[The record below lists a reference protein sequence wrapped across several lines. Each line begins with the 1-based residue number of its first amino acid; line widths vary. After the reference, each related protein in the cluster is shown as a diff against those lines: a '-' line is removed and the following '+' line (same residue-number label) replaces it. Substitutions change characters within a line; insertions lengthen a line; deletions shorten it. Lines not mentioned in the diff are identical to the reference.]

1 MRKYWRQ
8 FFYCHKSEFSSYFI
22 KKKRRGAAVKEEC
35 MAKNW
40 KKRKLC
46 RWMGLCLTVCI
57 LVISSLYTVCGA
69 EPVIPVSV
77 PVNTNIQAV
86 CVHAP
91 SAILMEASTGK
102 ILFEKEADEKRSPA
116 SVTKIMTLLLIF
128 DVQYIHI
135 RKCKK

>member
-1 MRKYWRQ
+1 
-8 FFYCHKSEFSSYFI
+8 
-22 KKKRRGAAVKEEC
+22 
-35 MAKNW
+35 
-40 KKRKLC
+40 
-46 RWMGLCLTVCI
+46 MGLCLTVCI

-102 ILFEKEADEKRSPA
+102 ILFEKEADGKTQSGQCDQDNDP
-116 SVTKIMTLLLIF
+116 SSDL
-128 DVQYIHI
+128 
-135 RKCKK
+135 

>member
-1 MRKYWRQ
+1 
-8 FFYCHKSEFSSYFI
+8 
-22 KKKRRGAAVKEEC
+22 

-40 KKRKLC
+40 EKRKLC
-46 RWMGLCLTVCI
+46 KWMGLCLTVCI

-86 CVHAP
+86 SVHAP

-128 DVQYIHI
+128 DAL
-135 RKCKK
+135 KD